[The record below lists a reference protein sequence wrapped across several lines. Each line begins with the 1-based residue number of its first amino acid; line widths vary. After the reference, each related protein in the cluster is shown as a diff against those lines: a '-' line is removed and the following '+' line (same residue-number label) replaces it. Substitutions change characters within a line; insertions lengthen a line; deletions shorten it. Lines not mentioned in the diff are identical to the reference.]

1 MVKYQ
6 RWTHGIRNV
15 RKKKINKYT
24 FFFLFCC
31 FSGVDPLF
39 FPFFLFRSLFSSFRY
54 SLMDCEFVTYLVRG
68 RVRYVVK
75 FSRAPTS
82 AKGKKKKERGRERG
96 RGRGRGERGTTVSK
110 WSINVDETTSRHTK
124 TPSEKEKRVGTRYNR
139 SN

>member
-6 RWTHGIRNV
+6 RWTQGIRNV

-31 FSGVDPLF
+31 FSVVDPLF

-75 FSRAPTS
+75 FSRAATS
-82 AKGKKKKERGRERG
+82 AKGKKKGKRREKEGEG
-96 RGRGRGERGTTVSK
+96 EGEGGEREARQCRNGALM
-110 WSINVDETTSRHTK
+110 
-124 TPSEKEKRVGTRYNR
+124 
-139 SN
+139 

>member
-24 FFFLFCC
+24 FFFVLLFLRC
-31 FSGVDPLF
+31 GPPF

-82 AKGKKKKERGRERG
+82 AKGKKKGKRAREREREREGRERHDSVEM
-96 RGRGRGERGTTVSK
+96 ER
-110 WSINVDETTSRHTK
+110 
-124 TPSEKEKRVGTRYNR
+124 
-139 SN
+139 